1 MKRFYTY
8 LLMFLLAGTSV
19 SMAQSSSNGFNYQ
32 GVARDADGEVLSNIN
47 LLLEVSLYSDADQID
62 LLWREGHSITT
73 NEFGVFATVIGQGI
87 TTGDGDALSFRSID
101 FSNTDVHIM
110 IQVDYGKGL
119 QELGFTKLQSVPYA
133 KYAEK
138 AYSVVGELRKLK
150 DLEDVEADA
159 IANNQIL
166 KWNGKRF
173 VVADSAVIEY
183 FNATGNVIIGG
194 SFQMSNGVVIDSI
207 VNTLSVADS
216 NTIVDAKT
224 IKTYIDLNDNVDSS
238 AITDTINNYK
248 AKMVIDSTMFS
259 DRSY

>member
-8 LLMFLLAGTSV
+8 LLMFLLAGASL

-47 LLLEVSLYSDADQID
+47 LLLEVSLYSDADQTD

-73 NEFGVFATVIGQGI
+73 NEFGVFATVIGQGV

-133 KYAEK
+133 K
-138 AYSVVGELRKLK
+138 
-150 DLEDVEADA
+150 
-159 IANNQIL
+159 
-166 KWNGKRF
+166 
-173 VVADSAVIEY
+173 
-183 FNATGNVIIGG
+183 
-194 SFQMSNGVVIDSI
+194 
-207 VNTLSVADS
+207 
-216 NTIVDAKT
+216 
-224 IKTYIDLNDNVDSS
+224 
-238 AITDTINNYK
+238 
-248 AKMVIDSTMFS
+248 
-259 DRSY
+259 